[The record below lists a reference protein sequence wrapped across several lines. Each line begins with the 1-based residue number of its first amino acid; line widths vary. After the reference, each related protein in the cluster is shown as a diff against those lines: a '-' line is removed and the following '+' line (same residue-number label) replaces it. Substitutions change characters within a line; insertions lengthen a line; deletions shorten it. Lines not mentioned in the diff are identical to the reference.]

1 MRGGSRIPLE
11 SHRGSGILVINENP
25 FVRVGRDIG
34 KLLEITDEIG
44 VVEFFD
50 APVRD
55 GSVHINVPLNEIR
68 RIVLELQT
76 RVWWEDAGQWQVGRV
91 VAPPDGNASSYWIGL
106 TNKRKAEVEANR
118 LYVRWSR
125 PLRDPVRML
134 EARVVDSRF
143 HYGNR
148 SAFVGEVLRHRGAV
162 QGLTGIS
169 SSSVR
174 LHKHQVLAARRVL
187 QDPVRRYLLADEVG
201 LGKTIEAGMIIRQT
215 MLEKPNCLIVVAAP
229 PALVTQWET
238 ELSEKFNVQDLEGGQ
253 VAVLSHQELSDQDW
267 TSGITPAMVVIDE
280 AHRLVEGAQ
289 SEEFTAICALAHSVP
304 SLLLLS
310 ATPARS
316 NEVAFFQLL
325 HLLDPASYRLD
336 DIDGFRTRI
345 ESRDKIGNA
354 LTLLRDGVSL
364 FLLAEAAE
372 SLSNCFPD
380 DPVILGLTKSLIA
393 KVENKDEGDARSEA
407 RTLRHYVSDTYRL
420 HRRMIRTRREETGN
434 ENFPVRGRRWHDDPE
449 LLDAD
454 SRRPQ
459 IVEVL
464 DRFRSGLAGADDLP
478 LESVLKMV
486 AERCSAAT
494 PAIAELIRA
503 LRGDP
508 MVSLTADESIAVTA
522 LQGHHSGSE
531 LADELA
537 SAIKADQA
545 DGRLTAMTEWAWSHA
560 DRRKV
565 SAITSY
571 QVVGRAA
578 FELMQE
584 RYGEHRVAAL
594 LSDMDADELDNQ
606 YRRALHDDRCVLLIC
621 DSVAEEGWNLQFIA
635 EILHLD
641 IPWSINRLE
650 QRIGRFDRFAFG
662 YAMIGPVVSKVC
674 VDIAALRH
682 ITGAWTTFVDEAFDI
697 FRRSTA
703 ALQYVLPEREAVAIE
718 IAIDAGFGAMQRS
731 AVSEK
736 QLLDDIR
743 ITIEGQDLL
752 DAIED
757 DREERDFY
765 EAFRGA
771 DSDGRH
777 LGRATLE
784 WVGMSLNLKFSGDD
798 SVGKFGISKRNPP
811 LITET
816 ELRSIGISS
825 LDRRFSV
832 RRQGAGTNGIGI
844 LRPGHPLIDAFHKF
858 TVIDARGICFGVVKE
873 LPGLT
878 SEMGVPVFFRFDLLI
893 EPTRVELDDERS
905 LAAHSMALKYFSPMV
920 ENILHSRTRAEPTP
934 EHAEILLRD
943 HQLNLADDPKVFSE
957 LTAGFNWASTCR
969 LAETAAR
976 EAVSLRASV
985 VSRRRTA
992 LELLDLDGAKAAAR
1006 GRARERSFGEVF
1018 DAPKEEKFFEMVREA
1033 LSVLTVS
1040 TIGCGVVFLVPTGS
1054 LVTE

>member
-1 MRGGSRIPLE
+1 MLK
-11 SHRGSGILVINENP
+11 NENP

-34 KLLEITDEIG
+34 KLLEITDEMG

-55 GSVHINVPLNEIR
+55 GSVHMNVPLKEIH

-76 RVWWEDAGQWQVGRV
+76 RVWWEEAGQWQVGRV

-106 TNKRKAEVEANR
+106 TDKRNAEVDANR

-143 HYGNR
+143 HYRNR
-148 SAFVGEVLRHRGAV
+148 SAFIGEVLRHRAAV

-201 LGKTIEAGMIIRQT
+201 LGKTIEAGMVIRQT
-215 MLEKPNCLIVVAAP
+215 MLEKPNCRIVVAV
-229 PALVTQWET
+229 PAVLVSQWEG
-238 ELSEKFNVQDLEGGQ
+238 ELSEKFDVQGLEGGQ
-253 VAVLSHQELSDQDW
+253 VAVVSHQELSNRDW

-280 AHRLVEGAQ
+280 AHRLVEGAG
-289 SEEFTAICALAHSVP
+289 SEEFAAICALAHSVP

-345 ESRDKIGNA
+345 ESRDKVGNA
-354 LTLLRDGVSL
+354 LTLLRDGVSS
-364 FLLAEAAE
+364 FLLSEAAE
-372 SLSNCFPD
+372 LLTNCFPD
-380 DPVILGLTKSLIA
+380 DPALLALTKSLNE
-393 KVENKDEGDARSEA
+393 KVENEDYGDARTEA
-407 RTLRHYVSDTYRL
+407 RTLRNYVSDTYRL
-420 HRRMIRTRREETGN
+420 HRRMIRTRREENRN
-434 ENFPVRGRRWHDDPE
+434 ENFSVRGRAWHDQPE
-449 LLDAD
+449 LLDPD

-464 DRFRSGLAGADDLP
+464 DRFRSELAGEDNLP
-478 LESVLKMV
+478 IESILRVV

-503 LRGDP
+503 LRGDR
-508 MVSLTADESIAVTA
+508 MVSLTADETIAVRA

-531 LADELA
+531 LAAELA
-537 SAIKADQA
+537 SAINADHA
-545 DGRLTAMTEWAWSHA
+545 DGRLMAMTEWAWSHA

-594 LSDMDADELDNQ
+594 LSDMDADELDEQ
-606 YRRALHDDRCVLLIC
+606 YRRALQDDRCVLLIC
-621 DSVAEEGWNLQFIA
+621 DSVAEEGWNLQFISG
-635 EILHLD
+635 ILHLD

-650 QRIGRFDRFAFG
+650 QRIGRFDRFTFG
-662 YAMIGPVVSKVC
+662 HAMIGPVTSQVC
-674 VDIAALRH
+674 VDIEGLRRL
-682 ITGAWTTFVDEAFDI
+682 TGAWTAFVDEAFDI

-703 ALQYVLPEREAVAIE
+703 ALQYVIPACEATAIQ
-718 IAIDAGFGAMQRS
+718 IAIDSGFQAMQRS

-736 QLLDDIR
+736 SLLDDMR

-765 EAFRGA
+765 EALKDV
-771 DSDGRH
+771 DSDAQP
-777 LGRATLE
+777 LGEATFN
-784 WVGMSLNLKFSGDD
+784 WVGKSLNLQSSGDA
-798 SVGKFGISKRNPP
+798 SVRKFGISKHNPP

-832 RRQGAGTNGIGI
+832 RRQGSGMDGIGI
-844 LRPGHPLIDAFHKF
+844 LRPGHPLIDAFDEF
-858 TVIDARGICFGVVKE
+858 TTTDARGICFGVVKE
-873 LPGLT
+873 LSELPP
-878 SEMGVPVFFRFDLLI
+878 EMGALAFFRFDLLI
-893 EPTRVELDDERS
+893 EPTRVGLDGDEDSR
-905 LAAHSMALKYFSPMV
+905 AAHSMALKYFSPMV
-920 ENILHSRTRAEPTP
+920 ENILHSRGRPEPTP
-934 EHAEILLRD
+934 EHAEILLHD
-943 HQLNLADDPKVFSE
+943 HQLNLSDHPKVFAE
-957 LTAGFNWASTCR
+957 LTSGFNWAGTCR
-969 LAETAAR
+969 LAEKDAR
-976 EAVSLRASV
+976 DAVSRRASV
-985 VSRRRTA
+985 LSRRDAA
-992 LELLDLDGAKAAAR
+992 LKSLDLDEAKNAAR
-1006 GRARERSFGEVF
+1006 GRARERSFGEAF
-1018 DAPKEEKFFEMVREA
+1018 DGPNEARFFEMAREA
-1033 LSVLTVS
+1033 LSVLSVS
-1040 TIGCGVVFLVPTGS
+1040 TIGCGVVFLVPKGS
-1054 LVTE
+1054 LVIE